1 MALAC
6 ASVNAP
12 SANPGTGGSSAGTA
26 GTTGVGGFNVG
37 GFGGSAQTGTC
48 VNLQCKQD
56 NCTRGAC
63 TQPPCPNGGKTTV
76 SGIVYDPAGKT
87 PLYNVVV
94 YVPNEP
100 LADIPTGAS
109 CDTCSSPYSGRPITA
124 TLTDSQRALL
134 ARAHAGGRQHPA
146 GHPDR
151 EVAAR
156 GHRPVGGGVRRHIR
170 RRGADAPA
178 AQQER
183 GTHPEDR
190 DRERRLGRAQLPA
203 QEDRRRRGR
212 VHVRVRRRPRE
223 SIRGAQRARRPTP
236 TARRSRGRRRCGAA
250 PPR

>member
-1 MALAC
+1 MRRLRT
-6 ASVNAP
+6 P
-12 SANPGTGGSSAGTA
+12 EREGSSAGTA
-26 GTTGVGGFNVG
+26 GSGIGGFNVG

-124 TLTDSQRALL
+124 TLTDSSGRFSLEHMPVGNNIPLVIQIGKWRRRSPFPSV
-134 ARAHAGGRQHPA
+134 ARAPT
-146 GHPDR
+146 
-151 EVAAR
+151 
-156 GHRPVGGGVRRHIR
+156 RPS
-170 RRGADAPA
+170 
-178 AQQER
+178 
-183 GTHPEDR
+183 T
-190 DRERRLGRAQLPA
+190 
-203 QEDRRRRGR
+203 RRRRACR
-212 VHVRVRRRPRE
+212 
-223 SIRGAQRARRPTP
+223 ATRARATS
-236 TARRSRGRRRCGAA
+236 RRSRSRTAARTRSSACCRRWGSTAGEFTPESGAGRVN
-250 PPR
+250 